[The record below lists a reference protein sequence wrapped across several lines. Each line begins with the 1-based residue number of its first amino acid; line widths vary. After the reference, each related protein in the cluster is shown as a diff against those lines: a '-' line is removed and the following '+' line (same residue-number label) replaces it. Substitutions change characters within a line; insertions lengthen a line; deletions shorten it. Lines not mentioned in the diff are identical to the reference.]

1 MIKKS
6 INNII
11 YAPISVGELVDKI
24 TILEIKKIKFKEGKL
39 KNVLSEL
46 KILKKILNNYS
57 FKIDKIFFKKLKK
70 VNQKL
75 WNIEDSIRIKE
86 MEKAFDDDFV
96 QLARSVYQENDK
108 RYLIK
113 KEINDNYKSG
123 IVEEK
128 DATDEQR
135 QIKEINSG
143 VILSSAENLRSW
155 LPKLKTDNV
164 QGEVYLTDIVSMS
177 VAEGKR
183 VNRFQ
188 TPDPIQVQGVNDRW
202 QLATLERYYQLEQA
216 RSLAFSV
223 FWTKF

>member
-6 INNII
+6 NNNII

-39 KNVLSEL
+39 KNILSEL
-46 KILKKILNNYS
+46 KILKKILNSYD

-75 WNIEDSIRIKE
+75 WDIEDSIRIKE

-96 QLARSVYQENDK
+96 QLARSVYFENDK
-108 RYLIK
+108 RYLSK

-128 DATDEQR
+128 DYSDY
-135 QIKEINSG
+135 K
-143 VILSSAENLRSW
+143 
-155 LPKLKTDNV
+155 
-164 QGEVYLTDIVSMS
+164 
-177 VAEGKR
+177 
-183 VNRFQ
+183 
-188 TPDPIQVQGVNDRW
+188 
-202 QLATLERYYQLEQA
+202 
-216 RSLAFSV
+216 
-223 FWTKF
+223 

>member
-6 INNII
+6 NDNII

-46 KILKKILNNYS
+46 KILKTILKSYDFN
-57 FKIDKIFFKKLKK
+57 IDRIFFNKLKK

-86 MEKAFDDDFV
+86 MEKAFDDEFV
-96 QLARSVYQENDK
+96 KLARSVYKENDK

-128 DATDEQR
+128 DYSDYE
-135 QIKEINSG
+135 
-143 VILSSAENLRSW
+143 
-155 LPKLKTDNV
+155 
-164 QGEVYLTDIVSMS
+164 
-177 VAEGKR
+177 
-183 VNRFQ
+183 
-188 TPDPIQVQGVNDRW
+188 
-202 QLATLERYYQLEQA
+202 
-216 RSLAFSV
+216 
-223 FWTKF
+223 